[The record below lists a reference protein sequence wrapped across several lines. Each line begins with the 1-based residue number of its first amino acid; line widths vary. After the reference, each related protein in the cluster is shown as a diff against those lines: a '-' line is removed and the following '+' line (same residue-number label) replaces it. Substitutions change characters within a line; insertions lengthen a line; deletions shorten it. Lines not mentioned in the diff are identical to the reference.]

1 MTESQ
6 ELYNDIAALLS
17 GVGLEL
23 VDLRVSGSKG
33 STQASAVVYRA
44 GGTGIDECSKAHR
57 LIQARL
63 EVLLGNDDFQ
73 LETAS
78 PGIDRTIRLPREYA
92 MFAGRGV
99 RLFLEDEDTVEG
111 VIVSSDGAS
120 IVVTTAD
127 GDRTVA
133 FELIRKAKL
142 DYSQEGR

>member
-6 ELYNDIAALLS
+6 ELYNDIATLLS
-17 GVGLEL
+17 GIGLEL
-23 VDLRVSGSKG
+23 VDLRVSLNKG
-33 STQASAVVYRA
+33 SSQASAVIYRA

-78 PGIDRTIRLPREYA
+78 PGVDRTIRSAREYA
-92 MFAGRGV
+92 IFAGRGV

-111 VIVSSDGAS
+111 VIASSDGSA
-120 IVVTTAD
+120 VVVKTAD
-127 GDRTVA
+127 GERSVA
-133 FELIRKAKL
+133 IERIRKAKL

>member
-1 MTESQ
+1 MTESN
-6 ELYNDIAALLS
+6 ELYNDIAVLLR
-17 GVGLEL
+17 GIGLEL
-23 VDLRVSGSKG
+23 VDLHVSRNKG

-78 PGIDRTIRLPREYA
+78 PGIDRTLRSPLEYA
-92 MFAGRGV
+92 VFAGRGV
-99 RLFLEDEDTVEG
+99 RIFLDDETVVEG
-111 VIVSSDGAS
+111 RIASSDGAT
-120 IVVTTAD
+120 VVVSTAE
-127 GDRTVA
+127 GESVVPIER
-133 FELIRKAKL
+133 IRKGKL

>member
-6 ELYNDIAALLS
+6 ELSNDIASLLK
-17 GVGLEL
+17 GIGLEL
-23 VDLRVSGSKG
+23 VDLHVSRNKG

-63 EVLLGNDDFQ
+63 EAAFGNDDFQ

-78 PGIDRTIRLPREYA
+78 PGVDRTIKSPREYA
-92 MFAGRGV
+92 VFVGRGIQI
-99 RLFLEDEDTVEG
+99 FLEDEDTVEG
-111 VIVSSDGAS
+111 RIASFDGA
-120 IVVTTAD
+120 VVVVKTAD
-127 GDRTVA
+127 GEQAVA
-133 FELIRKAKL
+133 LDQIRKAKL

>member
-6 ELYNDIAALLS
+6 ELYKDIATLLS
-17 GVGLEL
+17 GTGLEL
-23 VDLRVSGSKG
+23 VDLRVSLNKG
-33 STQASAVVYRA
+33 SSQASAVIYRA

-78 PGIDRTIRLPREYA
+78 PGVDRTIRSAREYA
-92 MFAGRGV
+92 IFAGRGV

-111 VIVSSDGAS
+111 VIASSDGSA
-120 IVVTTAD
+120 VVVKTAD
-127 GDRTVA
+127 GERSVA
-133 FELIRKAKL
+133 IERIRKAKL

>member
-17 GVGLEL
+17 GIGLEL
-23 VDLRVSGSKG
+23 VDLRVSQNKG
-33 STQASAVVYRA
+33 SSQASAVIYRA

-78 PGIDRTIRLPREYA
+78 PGVDRTIRSAREYA
-92 MFAGRGV
+92 IFAGRGV

-111 VIVSSDGAS
+111 VIASSDGSA
-120 IVVTTAD
+120 VVVKTAD
-127 GDRTVA
+127 GERSVA
-133 FELIRKAKL
+133 IERIRKAKL